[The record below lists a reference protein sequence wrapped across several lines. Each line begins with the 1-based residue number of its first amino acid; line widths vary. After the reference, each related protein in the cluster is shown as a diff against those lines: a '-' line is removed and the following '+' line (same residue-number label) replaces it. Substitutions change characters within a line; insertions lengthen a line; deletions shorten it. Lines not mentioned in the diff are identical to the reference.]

1 MNTKFDGAGIAI
13 AIADLDR
20 PVPLGKAARLPSPL
34 GRKVKRLVDI
44 VSGILGLGVVAIA
57 GAVLWAVNPIWNPG
71 PLFFRQTRMGKDCKP
86 FTAIKFRTM
95 REAHGPARGPDDPL
109 EHDRITALG
118 RLLRRTRLDEM
129 PQVINILRG
138 EMSLIGPRPDYW
150 NHAVAYVER
159 VPGYRERHRVKPG
172 ITGLAQV
179 SLGYAEG
186 VEATYRKVRY
196 DLDYLDRGD
205 WRMELHILWRTVGVL
220 MTGFGAR

>member
-13 AIADLDR
+13 AVADRDR
-20 PVPLGKAARLPSPL
+20 PIPLGQAARMPSLL
-34 GRKVKRLVDI
+34 GSTAKRLVDI
-44 VSGILGLGVVAIA
+44 VCGILGLAVIAIA
-57 GAVLWAVNPIWNPG
+57 GAVLWAANPIWNPG
-71 PLFFRQTRMGKDCKP
+71 PLFFCQTRMGKDCKP

-95 REAHGPARGPDDPL
+95 REAHGPTRGPDDPL

-150 NHAVAYVER
+150 PHAVAYVER

-186 VEATYRKVRY
+186 VEATFRKVRY
-196 DLDYLDRGD
+196 DLAYL
-205 WRMELHILWRTVGVL
+205 
-220 MTGFGAR
+220 